1 MEKYY
6 PYVKKVIQFLRLE
19 KLLQKDV
26 RTKEAVDILYRRQ
39 DRKKIFAEIWYK
51 RLFMLAAAI
60 LVSVMALIICLS
72 EEMPDEVVR
81 EGRYIQPADGAEEVT
96 FGVRAQTDEGVAED
110 ELTLDI
116 RDKSEVETTPV
127 EEENTPSQK
136 EIILSEIREEVESAV
151 RAQRGSERIE
161 LPEMVSGK
169 EVEYVNPVQ
178 QRDFSVY
185 YLSLVI
191 LILLPFLWKRQRE
204 EKLREREEQLVL
216 DYPELVNKIMLLLSA
231 GLTVRGCF
239 ERIYEEYKKRIEEG
253 GERRYVYEEI
263 CFSYQ
268 EMRNGVSE
276 AEAVEAFGRRCRQI
290 SYLRFSS
297 VMNQNMRKGS
307 EGLTEMLEIE
317 AAEAFEKRKE
327 TVKIMGETVGTKL
340 LLPMML
346 MLVVVMAII
355 IVPAFMTM

>member
-1 MEKYY
+1 MEKYF
-6 PYVKKVIQFLRLE
+6 PYIRKMIEFLRLE
-19 KLLQKDV
+19 KVLQKDS

-39 DRKKIFAEIWYK
+39 DKKKIFAEIWYK
-51 RLFMLAAAI
+51 RIFMLAAAVLI
-60 LVSVMALIICLS
+60 SVMALIACLS
-72 EEMPDEVVR
+72 EEMPEKVVK
-81 EGRYIQPADGAEEVT
+81 EGHYIQPEDGAEEVT

-116 RDKSEVETTPV
+116 RDSDEVETASI
-127 EEENTPSQK
+127 EEENTPSQR
-136 EIILSEIREEVESAV
+136 EVILSGIREEVESAV
-151 RAQRGSERIE
+151 LAQRGSERIE
-161 LPEMVSGK
+161 LPETVFGK
-169 EVEYVNPVQ
+169 EVEYVDPVYK
-178 QRDFSVY
+178 RDFSVY
-185 YLSLVI
+185 YLSLSI
-191 LILLPFLWKRQRE
+191 IILLPFLWKRQRE
-204 EKLREREEQLVL
+204 EKLREREDQLVL

-253 GERRYVYEEI
+253 GERRYVYEEL

-276 AEAVEAFGRRCRQI
+276 TEAVEAFGRRCRQI

-297 VMNQNMRKGS
+297 VINQNIRKGS

-327 TVKIMGETVGTKL
+327 TVKIMGETAGTKL

-355 IVPAFMTM
+355 IIPAFMTM